1 VYCLEKSDDGTML
14 LGIEKPA
21 NVMKYQQ
28 NSIRLSPLLQAMFNI
43 MRKLTPALVMG
54 ADLA

>member
-1 VYCLEKSDDGTML
+1 ML